1 MVFLKLLAGLSV
13 FLLALSNLE
22 VGLSKASGRTFEH
35 ILARF
40 TKNHFLSVITGIVT
54 TAFLQSSS
62 VVTLITLAFVGA
74 SLLPFSNALGV
85 IIGANLGTTF
95 TGWIVS
101 VVGFK
106 MELDLFIYPLLSFG
120 CFYFFLPTK
129 YKKTKNFFMAIFSF
143 GLLLFGLDIMK
154 VSMSFVSS
162 SLPVESLRE
171 MGIVVYFLFGI
182 VFTAIIQSSSAT
194 MMIALTALSQGI
206 ITLDGACALVI
217 GADLGTTG
225 TTILGAVGGSQDKKR
240 IAAAHVTFNLVTDLL
255 ALLFIFPLIKLAKMI
270 VGDGEELFTLVFF
283 HSSFNLIGILIFFPF
298 LNRFEKFLMKIV
310 PEKKGEKFFNLDTL
324 FATTAHLSLLK
335 DALQKFGDKVGEY
348 LMNIGDSQKGD
359 RSYENLKE
367 MSDEIFT
374 YILKVKEQ
382 HLTESEQSFII
393 KMNTAMNEIL
403 NSLKDAASIEHN
415 LINFRENIDPNL
427 KNFYFL
433 QKKIMAEILGDKQS
447 DTKTLLSLIKASR
460 TSSDEHIVEMVS
472 SAGSFSGIS
481 TLFNVNREVHS
492 SLSSFVSFRDEMAFG
507 ILN

>member
-22 VGLSKASGRTFEH
+22 IGLSKASGRTFEH
-35 ILARF
+35 ILSRF
-40 TKNHFLSVITGIVT
+40 TKNHFFSVITGIVT

-74 SLLPFSNALGV
+74 SLLPFSNALGIV
-85 IIGANLGTTF
+85 IGANLGTTF

-106 MELDLFIYPLLSFG
+106 MDLELLIYPLLSFG
-120 CFYFFLPTK
+120 CFYFFLPLK

-154 VSMSFVSS
+154 VSMSFVSQ

-171 MGIVVYFLFGI
+171 MGIIVYFLFGI

-206 ITLDGACALVI
+206 ITLEGACALVV

-225 TTILGAVGGSQDKKR
+225 TTILGALGGSQDKKR
-240 IAAAHVTFNLVTDLL
+240 IAAAHVTFNLVTDIL
-255 ALLFIFPLIKLAKMI
+255 ALFFIFPLIKLAKVI
-270 VGDGEELFTLVFF
+270 IGDGDDLFTLVFF
-283 HSSFNLIGILIFFPF
+283 HSSFNLVGILVFFPF
-298 LNRFEKFLMKIV
+298 LNRFEKFLMKLV
-310 PEKKGEKFFNLDTL
+310 PAKKDEKFFNLDTL

-335 DALQKFGDKVGEY
+335 DALQKFGDSVEDY
-348 LMNIGDSQKGD
+348 LMKIGESQNEDKHYG
-359 RSYENLKE
+359 NLKD

-382 HLTESEQSFII
+382 HLTQSEQKFII
-393 KMNTAMNEIL
+393 NMNSAMNEIL

-415 LINFRENIDPNL
+415 LMNFRENIDPNL

-433 QKKIMAEILGDKQS
+433 QKKIMAEILGDRQS
-447 DTKTLLSLIKASR
+447 DTKTLLSLIMASR
-460 TSSDEHIVEMVS
+460 SSTDEQIVEMVS
-472 SAGSFSGIS
+472 TAGSFSGIS

-492 SLSSFVSFRDEMAFG
+492 SLSSFVSFRHEMTSGVLA
-507 ILN
+507 